1 MANCIRCGRQLPAL
15 TFGKRICQWCVQH
28 EAAQRGE
35 EGDDAKQPVMAVPWV
50 RRESS
55 ITVTHVL
62 FGANVAVFVAMVA
75 ATVMA
80 GGAPGAAFSFPI
92 SVHFGANYGPLT
104 LSGDW
109 WRLLTYMFLHGD
121 IWHIA
126 FNMWCL
132 WSLGGLCESLY
143 GRWTYAAIYLI
154 TGVSGGL
161 ASVAWNPRVWSVGAS
176 GAIFGLAGALIS
188 SFYLGEFD
196 IPRDVIQANLKSLL
210 FFAGFNILFGIS
222 AIGDLFGIRV
232 DNSAHIGGLFSGLI
246 LGALIALVA
255 PEHGK
260 PLQRAG
266 VLLFVV
272 VLLGGSAVGVYRWR
286 GAAVG
291 FGPAMDAQRS
301 IDRMIAEL
309 HKKVQQNPQDA
320 SAHYAL
326 AHAYFTKGQIP
337 EGESELKR
345 VLDLQPQ
352 NAKARMDL
360 GAAYLGQEQ
369 PKEAQEEF
377 TKLAAQEPNNANA
390 HVGLGMALADQNNH
404 EAAINEYKT
413 ALRLQPQTRDVYYR
427 MGLSQ
432 GQLKQYDDAIASY
445 LKERERSGDDAEL
458 ETSLA
463 DAYQAKGM
471 TQQAQDA
478 RNKAAELK
486 GQNSD

>member
-1 MANCIRCGRQLPAL
+1 MPAL
-15 TFGKRICQWCVQH
+15 TFGKKICQWCVQH

-35 EGDDAKQPVMAVPWV
+35 LGEDAKQPVMAAPWV
-50 RRESS
+50 RREAS

-62 FGANVAVFVAMVA
+62 LGANVAVFVAMTVA
-75 ATVMA
+75 MVMA
-80 GGAPGAAFSFPI
+80 GGAPAAAFSFPI

-109 WRLLTYMFLHGD
+109 WRLLTYMFLHSD

-126 FNMWCL
+126 FNLWCL
-132 WSLGGLCESLY
+132 CSLGGLCESLY

-196 IPRDVIQANLKSLL
+196 MPRYVIQANLKSLL

-232 DNSAHIGGLFSGLI
+232 DNSAHVGGLVSGLI

-255 PEHGK
+255 PEHDK
-260 PLQRAG
+260 PLPRAG
-266 VLLFVV
+266 VLLFVI
-272 VLLGGSAVGVYRWR
+272 VLLAGGAVGVYRWR
-286 GAAVG
+286 ASEIH
-291 FGPAMDAQRS
+291 FGSAMDAQRN
-301 IDRMIAEL
+301 IDRMIGEFQ
-309 HKKVQQNPQDA
+309 KKVQQNPQDA

-326 AHAYFTKGQIP
+326 AHAYFTKGQYP

-345 VLDLQPQ
+345 VLDLQPE

-360 GAAYLGQEQ
+360 GAAYLNQEQ

-377 TKLAAQEPNNANA
+377 TKLVAQEPNNANA

-404 EAAINEYKT
+404 QAAIDQYKT
-413 ALRLQPQTRDVYYR
+413 ALRLEPQTRDVYYR
-427 MGLSQ
+427 MGVSQ
-432 GQLKQYDDAIASY
+432 GQLKQFDDAIASY

-471 TQQAQDA
+471 TQQAQEA

-486 GQNSD
+486 SGERD